1 MEGTVGEKLCARLMG
16 TVLSSTDDV
25 PWQGRNTKSDNCS
38 LLHDALEQYHAI
50 EWEVAQCVE
59 GVEEA
64 ACQWLANM
72 DEDIEEVTV
81 EAEYSH
87 STMHQPYNMQNMT
100 IQQE

>member
-1 MEGTVGEKLCARLMG
+1 MVSVTTQVD
-16 TVLSSTDDV
+16 TTQDDAYT
-25 PWQGRNTKSDNCS
+25 PADHDG
-38 LLHDALEQYHAI
+38 LHDALEQYHAI

-87 STMHQPYNMQNMT
+87 
-100 IQQE
+100 

>member
-1 MEGTVGEKLCARLMG
+1 M
-16 TVLSSTDDV
+16 
-25 PWQGRNTKSDNCS
+25 
-38 LLHDALEQYHAI
+38 
-50 EWEVAQCVE
+50 AQCVE